1 MKTLR
6 KLAVVAG
13 MLALCACASGSGQ
26 GTMDKDKGME
36 GEKAKVD
43 CSTVRCAACPE
54 GQTPALK
61 PPNCCKC
68 VPVDSMIKDCSTVR
82 CAACPEGQRPA
93 LTPPDCC
100 RCVSG

>member
-13 MLALCACASGSGQ
+13 MLALCACASNRGGQ
-26 GTMDKDKGME
+26 GGDTMGGDKGM
-36 GEKAKVD
+36 GDKAKV
-43 CSTVRCAACPE
+43 
-54 GQTPALK
+54 
-61 PPNCCKC
+61 
-68 VPVDSMIKDCSTVR
+68 DCSTVR

-100 RCVSG
+100 KCIPA

>member
-26 GTMDKDKGME
+26 GTMDKDKGM
-36 GEKAKVD
+36 GEEAAKVD

-68 VPVDSMIKDCSTVR
+68 VPVDPMIKDCSTVR
-82 CAACPEGQRPA
+82 CAACPEGQHPA

-100 RCVSG
+100 KCVPG